1 MSKLT
6 DFLSSADSVIGGIF
20 DNTIGQFNSRKLAK
34 QQLAHQKELA
44 RIQHGYQLEYM
55 DKAYDQQLQFWNE
68 QNEYNTPLSQRK
80 RLEEANYNVM
90 DIARNG
96 GAVNTSGQL
105 SPISTPQAGAGTAAI
120 GTNTAQ
126 GVAESASR
134 IRLNEA
140 LADQASTQARKN
152 EGETVEPGT
161 NQKYMDVLTELQQ
174 ANVDNVNAKT
184 ALENFDLALKEDT
197 RNLTIATAQKNLD
210 ILREEYDQAVIKTD
224 MDDSQRRI
232 LSIEAALK
240 DAEYTYFLETGKTM
254 TLEQMELCRAKAQ
267 EAYANAELTGAKA
280 DIYKPATIGK
290 VGAAVLSAAIPGLK
304 GLKLGKAFKWVGKLF
319 KRG

>member
-1 MSKLT
+1 MS
-6 DFLSSADSVIGGIF
+6 AIEAVIGGLF
-20 DNTIGQFNSRKLAK
+20 DNTWGQANARKLAS

-44 RIQHGYQLEYM
+44 AIQHGYQIEYM
-55 DKAYDQQLQFWNE
+55 DKAYDQQLQFWDK
-68 QNEYNTPLSQRK
+68 QNEYNTPLSQRQ
-80 RLEEANYNVM
+80 RLEDAHYNVM

-96 GAVNTSGQL
+96 AAVNTAGQL
-105 SPISTPQAGAGTAAI
+105 SPVSTPQAGAGTAAV

-126 GVAESASR
+126 GIAETASR

-161 NQKYMDVLTELQQ
+161 NQKYMDVLTQLQQ

-184 ALENFDLALKEDT
+184 ALEKFDLALKEDT
-197 RNLTIATAQKNLD
+197 RDITVETAQKNLD

-254 TLEQMELCRAKAQ
+254 TLEQMELCRAKAE
-267 EAYANAELTGAKA
+267 EAYSNAELTGLKA

-290 VGAAVLSAAIPGLK
+290 VGAAVLTAAIPGLK
-304 GLKLGKAFKWVGKLF
+304 GLKIGKGLKWLGKIF
-319 KRG
+319 KR